1 MISNATDRVAAGT
14 VLAATRSLTKQYPG
28 TLALDSVDFNICAGE
43 VHALLGQNGAGK
55 STLIKI
61 LSGAVEPTS
70 GSVTVQG
77 EEVSEFRPDRMRARG
92 IATIF
97 QEFTL
102 VPQLTIAENL
112 SLGREPV
119 RAGVALDRRG
129 MHDHAVS
136 ALAEFD
142 LPLDVRQ
149 RVSDLSVGEQ
159 QLLEIAKAITGQNA
173 RILILD
179 EPTAALTTSESQR
192 LFDFIDQLRS
202 KGTGLIYISHRLDE
216 VEAMADRV
224 TVLRNGAVSA
234 EFLAGGFDRDALLT
248 AMLGEREQ
256 ATLQATV
263 SQSRSAVPRVSARAL
278 STHHAPAFDL
288 DVYGG
293 EIVGLAGL
301 VGSGRTEM
309 LRAVFGADQVTGGE
323 VVIDGQ
329 THHALTPAR
338 SWSLG
343 VALAPEDR
351 KSQGLFL
358 QMTLAENMGMATPP
372 TRGASILDLRELAR
386 KGRVL
391 VEQFGIRSTSEKARA
406 DSLSGGNQQ
415 KLLLGR
421 ALFADAEIL
430 LIDEPTRGVDVG
442 AKADIWLALKDLAR
456 DGRAICVVS
465 SEIEDL
471 VGNVD
476 RVLVVCN
483 HRVTQELSGADINE
497 ANLLKAVEENTIVNE
512 QRKGEME

>member
-1 MISNATDRVAAGT
+1 M
-14 VLAATRSLTKQYPG
+14 LAATRSLTKQYPG
-28 TLALDSVDFNICAGE
+28 TLALDSVDFDVRAGE

-70 GSVTVQG
+70 GSVIVQS

-112 SLGREPV
+112 ALGREPV
-119 RAGVALDRRG
+119 RAGITLDRRS
-129 MHDHAVS
+129 MHDHAVA

-142 LPLDVRQ
+142 LHLEAQQ
-149 RVSDLSVGEQ
+149 RVSELSVGEQ

-179 EPTAALTTSESQR
+179 EPTAALTSSESQR
-192 LFDFIDQLRS
+192 LFEFIDQLRT

-224 TVLRNGAVSA
+224 TVLKNGAVSA
-234 EFLAGGFDRDALLT
+234 EFVAGGFDRDALLG
-248 AMLGEREQ
+248 AMLGERESSQVQTQQ
-256 ATLQATV
+256 AFA
-263 SQSRSAVPRVSARAL
+263 RSETPRVSARSL
-278 STHHAPAFDL
+278 STNQAPAFDL
-288 DVYGG
+288 DIYGG

-309 LRAVFGADQVTGGE
+309 LRAIFGADQVTGGA
-323 VVIDGQ
+323 VTIDGRVC
-329 THHALTPAR
+329 TSLNPAQ

-372 TRGASILDLRELAR
+372 TIGRWVLDLGELGR
-386 KGRVL
+386 KGRAL

-421 ALFADAEIL
+421 ALFSDAEIL

-442 AKADIWLALKDLAR
+442 AKGDIWLALKNLAR
-456 DGRAICVVS
+456 DGRAVCVVS

-476 RVLVVCN
+476 RVVVVCS
-483 HRVTQELSGADINE
+483 HRVTQEFSGADITE
-497 ANLLKAVEENTIVNE
+497 VNLLKAIEENSLIDSRYE
-512 QRKGEME
+512 GETE